1 MYQQLTFALAESI
14 MAQSEN
20 IFCSTAVSPRSCNSL
35 SEVNSSF
42 SSLSSSSWEDPSEHS
57 QNLICLSAIP
67 NYHLDYARSIEWYD
81 FYINGVDHNL
91 DEYDVYKIRV
101 RSSPS
106 RYQPAHNN
114 RQGSVSRGLFDSRCT
129 AASKPHSCVF
139 CKNNGE
145 PLSVY
150 GSHVLK
156 DDCGRVTCPILR
168 RYTCPICSSSGDLA
182 HMLKYCPLNTNRKF
196 HNRRR

>member
-1 MYQQLTFALAESI
+1 MAL
-14 MAQSEN
+14 SEN
-20 IFCSTAVSPRSCNSL
+20 ARCQSDVSPRSCTSL
-35 SEVNSSF
+35 SELNSSF
-42 SSLSSSSWEDPSEHS
+42 SSSSSSSYEDSSEKS
-57 QNLICLSAIP
+57 QNLICLGAIP
-67 NYHLDYARSIEWYD
+67 EYHLDYVRSIEWYD
-81 FYINGVDHNL
+81 FYTNGIDHDL
-91 DEYDVYKIRV
+91 DEYDVYQIRL

-106 RYQPAHNN
+106 RFRSAHNSN
-114 RQGSVSRGLFDSRCT
+114 QQSIPRGLFDSRGTGGC
-129 AASKPHSCVF
+129 KHRSCVF

-150 GSHVLK
+150 GSHTLK

-182 HMLKYCPLNTNRKF
+182 HTLKYCPLNTNRKF